1 MHRHIYPFP
10 YGGPQWAGRL
20 DRIVGRWSRELGAG
34 FEDYSLGV
42 ASSRNGRARAWEGTL
57 EVTERRISVAG
68 LDASFRGF
76 RIVHLTD
83 IHHGLY
89 LPLSAVMDMVS
100 LANRLKPD
108 LVALTGDFVTYSR
121 AYIAPVAAV
130 LGTLH
135 ARHGVFA
142 VLGNHDFRVGA
153 DEVARALR
161 RERIEVLRNVHSA
174 IRRGGHSLYVAGI
187 DDLAYHGDL
196 TRALRGIPQG
206 APTVLL
212 SHQPRIVLRAAR
224 RAISLVLSG
233 HTHGGQVRLPLLSK
247 LMSQSPRMTHYR
259 AGLDRVGPTQIYV
272 SRGIG
277 TVVLPLR
284 YRCPAEIPRLHLQPA
299 PAEPV
304 PTGIASRADSPAA
317 HR

>member
-10 YGGPQWAGRL
+10 YGGARWAGRL

-34 FEDYSLGV
+34 FEEYSLGI
-42 ASSRNGRARAWEGTL
+42 ANGRNGRARADAGTL
-57 EVTERRISVAG
+57 EVTERRIPIAG
-68 LDASFRGF
+68 LDPSFRGF

-89 LPLSAVMDMVS
+89 LPLSAVMDAVS
-100 LANRLKPD
+100 LANRLQPD
-108 LVALTGDFVTYSR
+108 VVALTGDFVTYSR
-121 AYIAPVAAV
+121 AYIGPVAAI
-130 LGTLH
+130 LGLLR
-135 ARHGVFA
+135 ARYGVYA

-153 DEVARALR
+153 DEITRALR
-161 RERIEVLRNVHSA
+161 RERIDVLRNTHA
-174 IRRGGHSLYVAGI
+174 IIRRAGHSLYVAGI
-187 DDLAYHGDL
+187 DDLAYHADMH
-196 TRALRGIPQG
+196 RALRSIPHG

-212 SHQPRIVLRAAR
+212 SHNPRILRRAAR
-224 RAISLVLSG
+224 SGVSLVLSG
-233 HTHGGQVRLPLLSK
+233 HTHGGQVRLPLIAGLLDRSR
-247 LMSQSPRMTHYR
+247 RMAHYK
-259 AGLDRVGPTQIYV
+259 AGLDRLGPTQIYV

-299 PAEPV
+299 PAEDAV
-304 PTGIASRADSPAA
+304 HAHAHARHAHDS